1 MRKNIEYS
9 LKCHG
14 FRKLD
19 LKAGNLDRYLDR
31 MGHRLTFVVEV
42 GDAEDQYGI
51 EEYRS
56 YPYKVITTINAR
68 LKKDGLSTIKF
79 EDNEEGLAR
88 YIGHICSRDY
98 RFIHQVEIVD
108 LDDNTETN
116 YGKGYWIIRND
127 YSLVDN
133 DHNVAESGLTLT
145 EAKEYLRNNYHPSS
159 NLSITPDNPEE
170 D

>member
-1 MRKNIEYS
+1 
-9 LKCHG
+9 
-14 FRKLD
+14 
-19 LKAGNLDRYLDR
+19 

-98 RFIHQVEIVD
+98 RFIHQVE
-108 LDDNTETN
+108 LDDVAVETN
-116 YGKGYWIIRND
+116 NGKGYWIID
-127 YSLVDN
+127 KEY
-133 DHNVAESGLTLT
+133 NVVASGLSLT
-145 EAKEYLRNNYHPSS
+145 DATEYLKHDIK
-159 NLSITPDNPEE
+159 NLALAGENPEE

>member
-116 YGKGYWIIRND
+116 YGKGYWIINSEYD
-127 YSLVDN
+127 VI
-133 DHNVAESGLTLT
+133 ECGLTLT
-145 EAKEYLRNNYHPSS
+145 EAKEYLRDNYHPT
-159 NLSITPDNPEE
+159 NDLSITPDNPEE